1 MGWSSAR
8 LLQHSNTPPLQPRI
22 PWKAV
27 RHQVGL
33 RLEAAAGGG
42 PRLAKGTRHGV
53 TNPDAVMV
61 AMVGA
66 DFSDIARLMDT
77 ISNLFGVGTFD
88 KRYIDAA
95 LLVSLLSVWVL
106 VGLFFYLNRYT
117 KRNYFTVW
125 TAAWLFYALWLTLS
139 ITQKNVDSEAV
150 GGIAFVLKQCCV
162 GISAVFLLWGSLQ
175 FLGLPVRQTLFGLF
189 MAFLITWTSVS
200 PTLTNGDKL
209 VAQLPVFILMGLGS
223 IFAAVCF
230 YRLRKKMPFVGAGML
245 SLGFF
250 FWGVY
255 LGTYPFSTEYENLY
269 NAGFFVAAVL
279 QLFIAVSMI
288 VLVLEEVRYKN
299 EQILQQIATIQNEK
313 EVLQTQVVSSE
324 EKCRTLFD
332 QVRLTEGLQKAYDEL
347 RLTQQS
353 VMQLERLRALGQMAS
368 GMAHDINN
376 ALSPIVAYSDILLTT
391 LKDIPDK
398 SKKHIEYIR
407 KSGEDIAHIVA
418 RMREF
423 YRRRHGEEDLSPVN
437 LNRVIEEVIE
447 LTRPRWRD
455 MSQNAGIQ
463 VNVVSNFDKLI
474 PAFPSD
480 ESELREAL
488 TNLLFNALDAMPKG
502 GEIKLTTRGVM
513 VKGGPRGEMKYS
525 HVIMEV
531 TDTGMG
537 MDDKTRQR
545 CLEPFFSTKTQ
556 RGGSGLG
563 LAMVYGMVER
573 HEGTIEIESEVG
585 KGTTFRLVFPVR
597 GCVRRRNGRSDTNA
611 FARPLRILCIDDEP
625 LIRELL
631 NDSLILFKHQ
641 VTTADG
647 GQRGVEAFRKAATD
661 GEPFEVVI
669 TDLGMPEMDGR
680 QVANLIKAESP
691 GTPVIMLTGWGTMMK
706 EEGDVPAQVDGVL
719 SKPPRV
725 KELGDMLARVVAQQT
740 SRKKD
745 SGAIV
750 RTE

>member
-1 MGWSSAR
+1 MD
-8 LLQHSNTPPLQPRI
+8 SNFFL
-22 PWKAV
+22 
-27 RHQVGL
+27 
-33 RLEAAAGGG
+33 
-42 PRLAKGTRHGV
+42 
-53 TNPDAVMV
+53 
-61 AMVGA
+61 
-66 DFSDIARLMDT
+66 
-77 ISNLFGVGTFD
+77 NLFSGVQFD
-88 KRYIDAA
+88 EGYVKAA
-95 LLVSLLSVWVL
+95 LMVSLLSVWVL
-106 VGLFFYLNRYT
+106 VGLFFYLNQYT
-117 KRNYFTVW
+117 KRNYFTTW

-139 ITQKNVDSEAV
+139 TTPGAQEIGTWNF
-150 GGIAFVLKQCCV
+150 IFKQWCV

-175 FLGLPVRQTLFGLF
+175 FLGLPVKQRLFGLF
-189 MAFLITWTSVS
+189 LAFLMTWTTVS
-200 PTLTNGDKL
+200 PTLTDGNKL

-223 IFAAVCF
+223 VFAGVCF

-250 FWGVY
+250 LWGVY
-255 LGTYPFSTEYENLY
+255 LGTYPFSTEFAQLY

-299 EQILQQIATIQNEK
+299 EQILQQIATIQSEK
-313 EVLQTQVVSSE
+313 EALHVQVLSTE
-324 EKCRTLFD
+324 EKCKTLFD

-391 LKDIPDK
+391 LKEIPEK
-398 SKKHIEYIR
+398 SRKHIEYIR

-423 YRRRHGEEDLSPVN
+423 YRRRHGEENLAPVN
-437 LNRVIEEVIE
+437 INRVIEEVVE

-455 MSQNAGIQ
+455 MSQNEGIQ
-463 VNVVSNFDKLI
+463 VNVVTEFDKLL

-502 GEIKLTTRGVM
+502 GEIKLTTRGIM
-513 VKGGPRGEMKYS
+513 VKGGPRGEVKYS
-525 HVIMEV
+525 HIVLEIS
-531 TDTGMG
+531 DTGSG
-537 MDDKTRQR
+537 MDEKTRQR
-545 CLEPFFSTKTQ
+545 CLEPFFSTKSQ

-563 LAMVYGMVER
+563 LAMVYGMMER
-573 HEGTIEIESEVG
+573 HEGTIEIESEVD

-631 NDSLILFKHQ
+631 SDSLVLFKHQ
-641 VTTADG
+641 VVTVDG
-647 GQRGVEAFRKAATD
+647 GQRGIDTFRQAASD
-661 GEPFEVVI
+661 GNPFEVVI

-680 QVANLIKAESP
+680 QVANMIKTESP
-691 GTPVIMLTGWGTMMK
+691 TTPVIMLTGWGTMMK
-706 EEGDVPAQVDGVL
+706 EEGDVPTQIDGVL

-725 KELGDMLARVVAQQT
+725 KELGDMLARVVAQQAI
-740 SRKKD
+740 RKN
-745 SGAIV
+745 
-750 RTE
+750 